1 MLWKHGEWRV
11 DCYRCNLLC
20 IVKQEKK
27 MSPARIHTQFST
39 EALETKSSNRNGN
52 FEVLNMQIGE

>member
-1 MLWKHGEWRV
+1 
-11 DCYRCNLLC
+11 
-20 IVKQEKK
+20 